1 MKSHFLGLDCYETE
15 EYPTLIANPEIKGLV
30 IGDLFCE
37 NRMFRNG
44 RMDMLGAVDTIA
56 AIGKAIVFQCPV
68 YVTFRNMEDVR
79 FLLQYIQTKHLK
91 TYVIVHDLG
100 MVNLI
105 SREFNDFNMIWGR
118 MARFRDYVLNRDF
131 LCLLKSLGICG
142 IELCG
147 IQYRS
152 MAEECGLTPYIVY
165 GWSGYVTIGRQCYH
179 QYQGLGCNRETCL
192 SGRYSMHDAESSFQ
206 MTINGYMMG
215 ERFVAIEENLL
226 SESDPAEQMV
236 YASNIE
242 AYYQLKEVPYGTDL

>member
-1 MKSHFLGLDCYETE
+1 MKPHFLGLDCYETE
-15 EYPTLIANPEIKGLV
+15 DFSTLLADPEIMGLV
-30 IGDLFCE
+30 LGDLFCE
-37 NRMFRNG
+37 ARMFRNS
-44 RMDMLGAVDTIA
+44 RMDLLEAVDTVA
-56 AIGKAIVFQCPV
+56 SAGKAIAFQCPV
-68 YVTFRNMEDVR
+68 YVTSRNREDVR
-79 FLLQYIQTKHLK
+79 FLLQYIRKKHVK
-91 TYVIVHDLG
+91 TYAIVHDLG
-100 MVNLI
+100 MVDLI
-105 SREFNDFNMIWGR
+105 SREFCEFRMIWGR

-131 LCLLKSLGICG
+131 LCLLKSIGVCG

-147 IQYRS
+147 IQYRL

-179 QYQGLGCNRETCL
+179 QYQGLGCCRESCL

-215 ERFVAIEENLL
+215 ERFAAIEENLL